1 VVSGFKPLILELS
14 DECSTTVLLA
24 ERKKKTYYKIF
35 YFYNKLH
42 KTINIAGWL
51 YFRVYNRLELK
62 RDTLHSAAA
71 TYTVLL
77 HTRQGTLNEEEGSLQ
92 LTSFLDHML
101 LLMQELNEIN
111 HTEPFPSGSF
121 PWTRNIIRL

>member
-1 VVSGFKPLILELS
+1 MLLP
-14 DECSTTVLLA
+14 LA
-24 ERKKKTYYKIF
+24 EEKKTYYKIF

-77 HTRQGTLNEEEGSLQ
+77 HTRQRTLNEEEGSLQ
-92 LTSFLDHML
+92 LTSFLDQLL
-101 LLMQELNEIN
+101 LLMKELDEEVN
-111 HTEPFPSGSF
+111 HTEHFPSGSY
-121 PWTRNIIRL
+121 PWTRNRTRL